1 MLDVLCLDIHM
12 QSPPVTPSRK
22 HEQPDSSLAVDLQGA
37 SRTTGGILRG
47 CAQGNVFNNADAELV
62 SDYGIERRIGRVQVY
77 TAYADPTM
85 VKPDMELKHEVTPK
99 LTKVLKVLSRK
110 YSPIQS
116 MALVYIWI
124 Y

>member
-1 MLDVLCLDIHM
+1 MLDILCLDIHT

-37 SRTTGGILRG
+37 SCTTGGILRG
-47 CAQGNVFNNADAELV
+47 HAQGNVFNNADAELV
-62 SDYGIERRIGRVQVY
+62 LDYGIEPRIGQVQVY

-116 MALVYIWI
+116 MVSVYIWI

>member
-47 CAQGNVFNNADAELV
+47 RAQGNVFNNADAELV

-110 YSPIQS
+110 YSPVRS